1 MFFQKQFMCH
11 LMGQQTDLLASN
23 VKNLVYEHVGRDSM
37 RAEALEKL
45 GLISDT
51 PIDKKATPMDTL
63 THYLSKKL
71 SYRELMNT
79 QEIIIEKM
87 T

>member
-1 MFFQKQFMCH
+1 
-11 LMGQQTDLLASN
+11 MGQQTDLLTSN
-23 VKNLVYEHVGRDSM
+23 VKNLVFEHVGRNGA

-51 PIDKKATPMDTL
+51 PIDKKTTPMDTL

-71 SYRELMNT
+71 SFREYRTVKTSSGYL
-79 QEIIIEKM
+79 Q
-87 T
+87 